1 MKKRSRQGLRRF
13 TVEVRSWGNYV
24 ERIADLE
31 RALAKKPRTLQ
42 IEIVGTD
49 EIPADVALRFRTA
62 LMEHSPKTRI
72 VTKANSSL
80 QGGSVLLW
88 LLGDSRTIRGDARLY
103 FRRTTWSEEDE
114 VKENGVKNEEP
125 AYRDSYST
133 VDPDEGDYARVLQLI
148 NEFLPVKEMAG
159 KVIGAPVLRQF
170 GLIENEKVDSFL
182 ATIFS
187 KSPQPVES
195 SLNPKKQLRVQRS
208 EKIRI
213 RQIRR

>member
-1 MKKRSRQGLRRF
+1 
-13 TVEVRSWGNYV
+13 VEVRSWGNYV
-24 ERIADLE
+24 ERIAELE

-42 IEIVGTD
+42 IEIVGTG
-49 EIPADVALRFRTA
+49 EISADVALRFRTA
-62 LMEHSPKTRI
+62 LLERSPKTRI
-72 VTKANSSL
+72 VTNAHSSL

-88 LLGDSRTIRGDARLY
+88 LLGDSRTIRGDVRLY

-114 VKENGVKNEEP
+114 VKENGVRDDEP
-125 AYRDSYST
+125 AYRDSYSA

-159 KVIGAPVLRQF
+159 RLIGAPVLRQF

-187 KSPQPVES
+187 KIPEPAES
-195 SLNPKKQLRVQRS
+195 SFTAKDRSFVRRS
-208 EKIRI
+208 EKIRT
-213 RQIRR
+213 RRIRR